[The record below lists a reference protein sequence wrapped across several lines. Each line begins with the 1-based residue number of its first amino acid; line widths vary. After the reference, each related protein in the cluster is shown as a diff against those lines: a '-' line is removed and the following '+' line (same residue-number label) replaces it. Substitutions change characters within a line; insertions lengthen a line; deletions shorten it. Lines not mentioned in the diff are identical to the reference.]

1 MLTTILEILG
11 IVSFAISGAD
21 KGMRKKL
28 DLFGAYILAL
38 ATCFGGGLL
47 RDVILGITPPLSFRS
62 PRNLLIA
69 TAATVIFLIRPLRK
83 ALRRNERLYELLLF
97 LFDSLGLGVFTVM
110 GVDVALTN
118 APWYGP
124 VLPLFVGVITG
135 VGGGVLRDTMAG
147 DIPQIFVKHIYA
159 LASLAGAVV
168 CLVIWKLLGREAA
181 MVAGTSVT
189 FLIRCFSA
197 HFRWNLP
204 SADEE

>member
-1 MLTTILEILG
+1 MLTTVLEILG
-11 IVSFAISGAD
+11 IVSFAVSGAD
-21 KGMRKKL
+21 KGIRKRL

-47 RDVILGITPPLSFRS
+47 RDVILGINPPLSFRS

-69 TAATVIFLIRPLRK
+69 TAATAIFLIRPLRK
-83 ALRRNERLYELLLF
+83 ALRKNERLYELLLF

-110 GVDVALTN
+110 GVDVALTR

-135 VGGGVLRDTMAG
+135 VGGGVLRDILAG

-168 CLVIWKLLGREAA
+168 CLAAWKMIGREPA
-181 MVAGTSVT
+181 VIAGTFVT
-189 FLIRCFSA
+189 FLIRCLSA

-204 SADEE
+204 SADEK